1 MNDQQSLGGINVNI
15 TASYDQFTEG
25 VTKVERKLD
34 DLTSKVNA
42 KSSKISA
49 GAIALGNVVATAV
62 TKAVSVVVSNIDY
75 AVRRLDSLN
84 RFPIVMENLGIN
96 ANEAKNAINALA
108 NYTLNLPTTLN
119 DAAEKVQYFTSAT
132 GNVWQSIKIFQALND
147 AIVSGAQ
154 TAEVQSTALYQWS
167 QAIVRGSFDIE
178 REFNAMVVANAKAV
192 NEISEQLLGTGKDF
206 NDLWEA
212 LKNGET
218 TVYDMVNAMVYLDQN
233 GTGSLESWSKRAQ
246 NSVAGIDTAL
256 TRLKTNI
263 GKAVAVVAEEI
274 GWKNI
279 YTFINNVGDAIY
291 KAGQYVAAF
300 VRILKE
306 AFAWI
311 SVLFGGSG
319 STSGIVTETAAAA
332 DNAAGIASGA
342 SDAASSLNDAT
353 GAAKKLHKQLASFDE
368 MNVLQEPTSSGSG
381 GGGGGGSG
389 GVGAYD
395 FDWNTDLF
403 ESASDKIAKLVDKLK
418 KKFKELFGEFDLE
431 KIGKAFKKFYDDVKK
446 VLEPLGRILSDIWND
461 YLAPFINWAGNELL
475 PAFLN
480 ALGGAIGL
488 VGEVIGQFWDTF
500 LKPFIDNFLVPIA
513 KWTGG
518 VIVAV
523 LNAIGDALHWL
534 MEQQPVI
541 DLLTGIAVAI
551 TTVKVAQE
559 AWTLAQSAWLTVTTT
574 ANMMTGAMTTSLS
587 TLAFQ
592 IGASTNNL
600 SLMSNGVALATSGLS
615 GFGTLVSGMLE
626 AVFSPLTI
634 AILAVVAAYEA
645 FRVIQEYNTLKTMEA
660 ELAEKMFLTTQEA
673 AERAATWYNEAIE
686 RQREL
691 KDELRDATANVTSAE
706 LDLLHAQETVAKSL
720 DLATTIAN
728 KYGMTVDEAKAY
740 VSTLDI
746 ASGNLTDADHEL
758 AEAIKT
764 LENSQDRENDAV
776 RRLNDAKDVQT
787 QKTIESTNMA
797 WKEIMALKEQ
807 QIQAQLSEGKY
818 QEVSQALQ
826 DLADSSGEFQLANGE
841 MVKFTTEDMKN
852 MAELI
857 GDHLADIDEA
867 NGKTWKHIWDTA
879 EYSVDKL
886 RHLSEEEYRVAMEQA
901 GENFGK
907 GVAQGIQNSQWRVAQ
922 SARGSARAAKDAF
935 NAELN
940 IKSPSRVMRASGR
953 FFGEGVELGIKDRFA
968 QVKTAA
974 TNLANLAAS
983 AFNGSNFG
991 IDTPDI
997 SNFSVSA
1004 MSNLT
1009 GGLELQVAKAE
1020 PIAVQVN
1027 IGEETLIDKI
1037 IDGLNDKA
1045 YMQNRAVVTV

>member
-15 TASYDQFTEG
+15 TASYDQFTQG
-25 VTKVERKLD
+25 VTKVEKKLD
-34 DLTSKVNA
+34 DLTTKVNA

-49 GAIALGNVVATAV
+49 GAIALGNIVANAV
-62 TKAVSVVVSNIDY
+62 TKAVSVVTSNIDY

-96 ANEAKNAINALA
+96 ATEAKNAINALA

-154 TAEVQSTALYQWS
+154 TADVQSTALYQWS

-192 NEISEQLLGTGKDF
+192 NEISERLLGTGKDF
-206 NDLWEA
+206 NDLWNA
-212 LKNGET
+212 LKEGQV
-218 TVYDMVNAMVYLDQN
+218 TVYDMVDAMVYLDNN
-233 GTGSLESWSKRAQ
+233 GTGALESWSKRAQ
-246 NSVAGIDTAL
+246 NSVAGIDTAI
-256 TRLKTNI
+256 TRFKTNI

-279 YTFINNVGDAIY
+279 YTFVNNVGDAIY

-319 STSGIVTETAAAA
+319 STEGIVKETASAAE
-332 DNAAGIASGA
+332 NAGGIASGA
-342 SDAASSLNDAT
+342 SDAADSLNDAT
-353 GAAKKLHKQLASFDE
+353 GAAKKLRKQLASFDE
-368 MNVLQEPTSSGSG
+368 MNVLQEQTSSGSG
-381 GGGGGGSG
+381 GGGGGAG
-389 GVGAYD
+389 GGGGYN
-395 FDWNTDLF
+395 FDWDSGAF
-403 ESASDKIAKLVDKLK
+403 ESAGDKIAKLVDKLK
-418 KKFKELFGEFDLE
+418 KKFSELFGTFDLE

-446 VLEPLGRILSDIWND
+446 VLEPLGRILKDIWTD

-518 VIVAV
+518 VIVTV

-600 SLMSNGVALATSGLS
+600 SLMSNGVALAASGLS

-660 ELAEKMFLTTQEA
+660 ELAEKNFLTTQEA

-740 VSTLDI
+740 VATLDI

-826 DLADSSGEFQLANGE
+826 DLAGSSGEFQLANGE

-867 NGKTWKHIWDTA
+867 NGKTWKNVWEKA
-879 EYSVDKL
+879 EWSVDKL
-886 RHLSEEEYRVAMEQA
+886 RTLTAAEYETAMRDA
-901 GENFGK
+901 GENFNK

-1009 GGLELQVAKAE
+1009 GDLELQVAKAE

>member
-15 TASYDQFTEG
+15 TAQYDQFYSG

-34 DLTSKVNA
+34 ELSSKFSSQ
-42 KSSKISA
+42 SSKISA
-49 GAIALGNVVATAV
+49 ATVALGNIVATV
-62 TKAVSVVVSNIDY
+62 VSKVASTVASNIDY
-75 AVRRLDSLN
+75 ATKRLDSLN
-84 RFPIVMENLGIN
+84 RFPIVMENLGI
-96 ANEAKNAINALA
+96 ATSEAKDAINALA
-108 NYTLNLPTTLN
+108 SYTLGLPTTLN

-147 AIVSGAQ
+147 AVLSGAQ
-154 TAEVQSTALYQWS
+154 TAEVQSTAIYQWS

-178 REFNAMVVANAKAV
+178 REFNALVVANAKAV

-206 NDLWEA
+206 NDLWNA
-212 LKNGET
+212 LKSGKV
-218 TVYDMVNAMVYLDQN
+218 TVRDMVNAMVYLDEN
-233 GTGSLESWSKRAQ
+233 GSGGLEGWSKRAQ
-246 NSVAGIDTAL
+246 NSVAGIDTAI

-263 GKAVAVVAEEI
+263 GKAVAVVGEEI

-279 YTFINNVGDAIY
+279 YTFVNNVGDAIY

-306 AFAWI
+306 AVAWV

-319 STSGIVTETAAAA
+319 STSEIVKETGSAA
-332 DNAAGIASGA
+332 NNTAGIASGA
-342 SDAASSLNDAT
+342 SSAADSLDDAAGS
-353 GAAKKLHKQLASFDE
+353 AKKLHKQLASFDE
-368 MNVLQEPTSSGSG
+368 MNVLTEPTSSGSGSG
-381 GGGGGGSG
+381 GGGGGSG
-389 GVGAYD
+389 GYD
-395 FDWNTDLF
+395 FNWDTDAF
-403 ESASDKIAKLVDKLK
+403 ESAGDKIAKLVDKLK
-418 KKFKELFGEFDLE
+418 KKFQELFGTFDFE
-431 KIGKAFKKFYDDVKK
+431 KIAKAFKKFYDDVKK
-446 VLEPLGRILSDIWND
+446 LLEPLGRILADIWND
-461 YLAPFINWAGNELL
+461 YLSPFINWAGNELL

-480 ALGGAIGL
+480 ALGGAIAL

-500 LKPFIDNFLVPIA
+500 LKPFIDFFLVPIA

-518 VIVAV
+518 VIVTV

-534 MEQQPVI
+534 VEQQPVI
-541 DLLTGIAVAI
+541 DLLTGLAVAI

-600 SLMSNGVALATSGLS
+600 TLMSNGVALASTGLS

-626 AVFSPLTI
+626 TVFSPMTI
-634 AILAVVAAYEA
+634 AILAIVAAYEA

-660 ELAEKMFLTTQEA
+660 ELAEKNFLTTQEA

-740 VSTLDI
+740 VATLDI
-746 ASGNLTDADHEL
+746 ASGDLTDSDREL

-764 LENSQDRENDAV
+764 LENSQDRENDAI
-776 RRLNDAKDVQT
+776 RRLSDAKDVQT
-787 QKTIESTNMA
+787 QKTVEATNMA

-818 QEVSQALQ
+818 EEVSKSLQ

-867 NGKTWKHIWDTA
+867 NGKAWKSVWEKA
-879 EYSVDKL
+879 EWSVDKL
-886 RHLSEEEYRVAMEQA
+886 RTLTAEEYRVAMEGA
-901 GENFGK
+901 GENFNK

-940 IKSPSRVMRASGR
+940 IKSPSRVMRESGQD
-953 FFGEGVELGIKDRFA
+953 FGEGVELGIKDRFA

-974 TNLANLAAS
+974 ADLAKLATA
-983 AFNGSNFG
+983 AFENNFGLDAPDLSNF
-991 IDTPDI
+991 
-997 SNFSVSA
+997 NVSA

-1009 GGLELQVAKAE
+1009 GDLELDLNKAE
-1020 PIAVQVN
+1020 PVAVQVN

-1037 IDGLNDKA
+1037 IDGLNDRA